1 MLFIKRSFQNDFYPR
16 LLHPPASLPALYLSM
31 TKTLFLRI
39 INFSM
44 FYIHPLHKICPPRP
58 PNVVYIC
65 GWRWQRGQIWVQ
77 AGREAGRQGGGRGDR
92 RMPIKSC
99 QGDRYWCRVPQGYF
113 EQVNWINSVLYCLD
127 ITKISASKMHRHQM
141 KIKTNTYVHMY
152 NMRQNVE

>member
-1 MLFIKRSFQNDFYPR
+1 M
-16 LLHPPASLPALYLSM
+16 PPPVPQMWSIFVGDVGNGDKSGC
-31 TKTLFLRI
+31 RQ
-39 INFSM
+39 
-44 FYIHPLHKICPPRP
+44 
-58 PNVVYIC
+58 
-65 GWRWQRGQIWVQ
+65 G
-77 AGREAGRQGGGRGDR
+77 GRQAGRQGGGRGDR

-113 EQVNWINSVLYCLD
+113 EQVNRINSVLYCLD

>member
-1 MLFIKRSFQNDFYPR
+1 M
-16 LLHPPASLPALYLSM
+16 PPPSPKCGLYLWV
-31 TKTLFLRI
+31 TLATGTNL
-39 INFSM
+39 
-44 FYIHPLHKICPPRP
+44 
-58 PNVVYIC
+58 
-65 GWRWQRGQIWVQ
+65 VQ